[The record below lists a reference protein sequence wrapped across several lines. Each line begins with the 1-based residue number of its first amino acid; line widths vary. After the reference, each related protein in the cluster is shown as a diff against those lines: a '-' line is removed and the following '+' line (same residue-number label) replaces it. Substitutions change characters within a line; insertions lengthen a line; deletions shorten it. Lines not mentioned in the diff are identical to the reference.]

1 MPLVWSWLGRGKTN
15 IYVPKVEW
23 PLTTKR
29 VLTMEF
35 IHGLK
40 INDTKGLEKQGI
52 DVKEAAG
59 LAIGT
64 TLTSPRP
71 INTSND

>member
-1 MPLVWSWLGRGKTN
+1 M
-15 IYVPKVEW
+15 PKVEW

-40 INDTKGLEKQGI
+40 INDTNGLKKQGI
-52 DVKEAAG
+52 DVKDAAG

-64 TLTSPRP
+64 YAPLR
-71 INTSND
+71 